1 MGTLQQLHS
10 EDRPCSEKNICQL
23 YGKMNFKI
31 VLAFAIVVGVLVD
44 CRSLERPN
52 EDAVDHVIAKFT
64 EMREAF
70 QELAGSKEVTE
81 DKVKQAIKQLENV
94 TGIKL
99 REAFQ
104 ELRKEVSIDKVK
116 QAIEQLENVTGIKLR
131 EEVSNEEVKQ
141 AIEQLE
147 TVDGFETV
155 NETEQP
161 REAEGGKRQDGGG
174 INCYFG

>member
-1 MGTLQQLHS
+1 MGALQQLHS
-10 EDRPCSEKNICQL
+10 EDRPCSEKKNICQL
-23 YGKMNFKI
+23 YGKMNYKI

-81 DKVKQAIKQLENV
+81 DKVKQAI
-94 TGIKL
+94 
-99 REAFQ
+99 
-104 ELRKEVSIDKVK
+104 
-116 QAIEQLENVTGIKLR
+116 
-131 EEVSNEEVKQ
+131 
-141 AIEQLE
+141 EQLE

-161 REAEGGKRQDGGG
+161 REAEGGKRQEAGG
-174 INCYFG
+174 IFVSVLLAILGAIAATETA

>member
-23 YGKMNFKI
+23 YGKMNYKI

-99 REAFQ
+99 REASQ
-104 ELRKEVSIDKVK
+104 ELRK
-116 QAIEQLENVTGIKLR
+116 
-131 EEVSNEEVKQ
+131 EVSNEEVKQ

-161 REAEGGKRQDGGG
+161 REAEGGKRQDEPLSIIFMAIIGAFTTVAALG
-174 INCYFG
+174 

>member
-1 MGTLQQLHS
+1 MT
-10 EDRPCSEKNICQL
+10 
-23 YGKMNFKI
+23 YKI

-44 CRSLERPN
+44 CRSLERQN

-70 QELAGSKEVTE
+70 QELAGSKEVTD

-94 TGIKL
+94 TGVKL

-131 EEVSNEEVKQ
+131 EAFQELRKEVSNEEVKQ

-161 REAEGGKRQDGGG
+161 REAEGGKRQDEPLSIIFMAIIGAFTTVATLG
-174 INCYFG
+174 